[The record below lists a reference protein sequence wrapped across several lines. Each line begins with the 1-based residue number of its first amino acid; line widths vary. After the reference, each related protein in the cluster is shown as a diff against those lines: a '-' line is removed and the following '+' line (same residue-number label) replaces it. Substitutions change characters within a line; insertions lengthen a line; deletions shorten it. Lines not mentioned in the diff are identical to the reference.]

1 MMINFYNVFWMYWL
15 IGKSEQLDDNDNF
28 SSLMKVTKINNNNNH
43 VLLDEISIFR
53 FIDTK
58 MRRNFFFFFNVVK

>member
-58 MRRNFFFFFNVVK
+58 MRRNFFFFLML

>member
-1 MMINFYNVFWMYWL
+1 MMINFYNVFWTYWL

-43 VLLDEISIFR
+43 ALLDKISIFR

-58 MRRNFFFFFNVVK
+58 MRRNFFFFLML

>member
-43 VLLDEISIFR
+43 VLLDKISIFR
-53 FIDTK
+53 LIDTK
-58 MRRNFFFFFNVVK
+58 MRRKFFFFF